1 MEKRFV
7 IQRISGFGRF
17 SGMHEFILETIAAN
31 DSLEELC
38 QEGYYRDLL
47 RGRIVIHDNYS
58 GNSILA
64 ETAGVIG
71 SGDADINQLV
81 AWGDIPEG
89 MTEKQPG
96 KK

>member
-1 MEKRFV
+1 M
-7 IQRISGFGRF
+7 Q
-17 SGMHEFILETIAAN
+17 EFILETMAAN
-31 DSLEELC
+31 DSLKELC

-64 ETAGVIG
+64 ETAGLVG
-71 SGDADINQLV
+71 SGDADIDELI
-81 AWGDIPEG
+81 ACGDIPG
-89 MTEKQPG
+89 DMAAKQPR